1 MLIGI
6 GLGGEKKRFDF
17 WSVYKS
23 IIEYYPIG
31 IDNEYPGPFFE
42 YDGIKKLEDIVIK
55 KVHDDKNYKGEW
67 ANYWEKVSEDTKIK
81 IEGTTYG
88 QAPSFSAY
96 LILKEEKGSYCNY
109 FEELHF
115 SVSFVGPFYTIIG
128 QSRTE
133 VREGDIIGRFSAVN
147 RINSSPTEETKKYFE
162 LIIQKIKSKYP
173 NYKFVPYNI
182 NELFIEGLRVR
193 YRDEKRNRVYNAL
206 FNDLID
212 FDKDNYGD
220 PYYSP
225 E

>member
-6 GLGGEKKRFDF
+6 GFGEEKEKFDF

-23 IIEYYPIG
+23 ILEYYPIG

-42 YDGIKKLEDIVIK
+42 YDGIKKLEDIVVR
-55 KVHDDKNYKGEW
+55 KVHDDQNFQDEW
-67 ANYWEKVSEDTKIK
+67 SNYWEAVSKEIGLP
-81 IEGTTYG
+81 IVGTTYG
-88 QAPSFSAY
+88 QAPSFSSFI
-96 LILKEEKGSYCNY
+96 LLKEDKGPHCDY

-115 SVSFVGPFYTIIG
+115 HVSFVGPYYTIIG

-133 VREGDIIGRFSAVN
+133 VHQDGKMERFSAVN
-147 RINSSPTEETKKYFE
+147 KINSSPTEDTQGYFE
-162 LIIQKIKSKYP
+162 LLSQKIKSRYS
-173 NYKFVPYNI
+173 NYKFIPYHI

-212 FDKDNYGD
+212 FDRDNYGD
-220 PYYSP
+220 PYYRP